1 MIRSS
6 ALLLFVPSN
15 SNLSVISLLAVFTLT
30 IVGAMAGESDDY
42 IQKRQA
48 ILHAEKNMFIGSQ
61 IKLTDREKEVNDIV
75 LKVKKSELHE
85 GYKNVSS
92 FLAAQHFFDARKKIE
107 QSEMFSIIK
116 KIPKGGSLHTHY
128 LSAVSVDFI
137 IKNITYLDNIY
148 GCDLNGTFKL
158 SFVNDTYKNT
168 ICEWKK
174 LEDYRKQDPNFDE
187 WLRGQL
193 SLVVDNPGDVYPTA
207 NTIWTKFKKTFST
220 QYDMVCYRPVFEMFI
235 YQLLKELYLDN
246 VMYTELRGTIMPL
259 FDLNGTLYSN
269 KESLE
274 IFVQV
279 VEQFKK
285 DNPGF
290 LGVRYIHSV
299 YRGFSPDDLRKD
311 LQDLVHL
318 KKSFPDFIAGFD
330 LVGYEEEGRTLFEV
344 HDVLMDY
351 TKELKFFFHA
361 GETNWFGHTDEN
373 LLDAVL
379 LDSSRIGHG
388 FGMNKH
394 PVVMLVKEKLV
405 KEKNICIE
413 LCPISNQVL
422 MLIRDPRNHPA
433 VGLMANGFP
442 VVICNDD
449 PSAWEATG
457 LSYDWYVAFMAMTS
471 EENGIQVL
479 KQFAI
484 NSIVYSAM
492 GDSEKQV
499 ALSQWESSWQKFID
513 EILALYANKV

>member
-6 ALLLFVPSN
+6 AF
-15 SNLSVISLLAVFTLT
+15 LSVISLLAVFASTT
-30 IVGAMAGESDDY
+30 VGAMAGESDY
-42 IQKRQA
+42 TQQRQA

-61 IKLTDREKEVNDIV
+61 LQLNDREKEVDDIV
-75 LKVKKSELHE
+75 LKIKKSELQE

-168 ICEWKK
+168 SCEWKK

-187 WLRGQL
+187 WLYSQL
-193 SLVVDNPGDVYPTA
+193 SLVVENPGEVYPSA
-207 NTIWTKFKKTFST
+207 NTIWAKFKKTFST

-259 FDLNGTLYSN
+259 FDLNGTLYSK
-269 KESLE
+269 KEYLE

-285 DNPGF
+285 DYPGF
-290 LGVRYIHSV
+290 VGVRYIHSV

-311 LQDLVHL
+311 LEDLVQL

-330 LVGYEEEGRTLFEV
+330 LVGYEEEGHTLFEI

-379 LDSSRIGHG
+379 LNSSRIGHG
-388 FGMNKH
+388 FGLNKH
-394 PVVMLVKEKLV
+394 PVVEKLARD
-405 KEKNICIE
+405 KNICIE

-422 MLIRDPRNHPA
+422 MLIQDLRNHPV

-471 EENGIQVL
+471 EANGIQVL

-499 ALSQWESSWQKFID
+499 ALSQWERSWQKFID